1 MTVIISNVMVGE
13 YAVAASA
20 GKTGKDKVKKKK
32 WRKKALL
39 CFFSPQGVGE
49 SDSYL

>member
-20 GKTGKDKVKKKK
+20 GKTGKDKVKKKSGEK
-32 WRKKALL
+32 RH
-39 CFFSPQGVGE
+39 CSVFFLHRE
-49 SDSYL
+49 